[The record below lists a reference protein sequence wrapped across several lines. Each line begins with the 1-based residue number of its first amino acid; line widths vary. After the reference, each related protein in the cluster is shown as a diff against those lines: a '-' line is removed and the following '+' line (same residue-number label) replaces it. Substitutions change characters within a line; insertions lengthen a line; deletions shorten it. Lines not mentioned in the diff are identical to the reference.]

1 MTEVSSTDSL
11 LESLADM
18 PQVDFTTWTRVGGT
32 QAGGYYLIEPGVLVA
47 VPVPGY
53 VQREPD
59 ARRSLEEFHRIVAA
73 AGKPHA
79 AIILVDRVR
88 SQDASARRVWSGA
101 NDRNKRS
108 GLALVCA
115 SPLARAIGSFFIG
128 FNKPKVPTR
137 MFPDFPQALVWC
149 RERVRS
155 DWSEG
160 GSFFP

>member
-1 MTEVSSTDSL
+1 MAEAHSTDRL
-11 LESLADM
+11 LETLLDM
-18 PQVDFTTWTRVGGT
+18 PDVDASAWTRVGGT
-32 QAGGYYLIEPGVLVA
+32 AAGGYYLTEPGVIVA

-53 VQREPD
+53 IQREAD
-59 ARRSLEEFHRIVAA
+59 AQRSLEEFHRIVAE

-101 NDRNKRS
+101 DDRGKRS

-128 FNKPKVPTR
+128 FNRPSVPTK
-137 MFPDFPQALVWC
+137 MFAEFRQALEWSRGQV
-149 RERVRS
+149 RE
-155 DWSEG
+155 DWERGDASR
-160 GSFFP
+160 